1 MNESLFYSKKTSPR
15 SQSSHPHEIASQLGM
30 LGGQVKAPRRAGA
43 VPQRPRAKKGRTAWR
58 LGNLAQICDT
68 EFVCEVLDAS
78 EEMLAT
84 RNADG
89 DTPGNQSASG
99 PGVALGPGGPQIH
112 RWTWQPARLIVW
124 LKFMF

>member
-1 MNESLFYSKKTSPR
+1 M
-15 SQSSHPHEIASQLGM
+15 A
-30 LGGQVKAPRRAGA
+30 AGA
-43 VPQRPRAKKGRTAWR
+43 VPQCPGAKKGRTAWR

-84 RNADG
+84 RNA
-89 DTPGNQSASG
+89 SC